1 MSFPPLVVES
11 MFSVMLLKPT
21 LRSLREIIV
30 SIRCLSDRLQAA
42 VVGYYTA
49 ADCLTLLKKAGVIES
64 SLTLCSIKIYLS
76 CPVLQKERHQAC
88 TGEFCEFGEITR
100 VKNETRRVLKTLR
113 VLQCAHA
120 IPD

>member
-30 SIRCLSDRLQAA
+30 SIRRLSDRLQAA
-42 VVGYYTA
+42 VVGYHTA

-76 CPVLQKERHQAC
+76 CPVLQKEWHQARAS
-88 TGEFCEFGEITR
+88 ELCELGKVAG
-100 VKNETRRVLKTLR
+100 VKERRDR
-113 VLQCAHA
+113 F
-120 IPD
+120 